1 MTDASSNWS
10 FPAIVVGNSSSAS
23 IRPTFAALIRS
34 QRGTSSSLWP
44 DAAVEVGAKPVAAI
58 SSPPAPTKGRYK
70 IERSTPFGEK
80 GIAALGTLP

>member
-23 IRPTFAALIRS
+23 IRLTHAALIRS

-44 DAAVEVGAKPVAAI
+44 DAAAEVAVKPLAAT
-58 SSPPAPTKGRYK
+58 SSRPAPTNGRCE
-70 IERSTPFGEK
+70 IERSTPFDEK
-80 GIAALGTLP
+80 GIAASGTSP